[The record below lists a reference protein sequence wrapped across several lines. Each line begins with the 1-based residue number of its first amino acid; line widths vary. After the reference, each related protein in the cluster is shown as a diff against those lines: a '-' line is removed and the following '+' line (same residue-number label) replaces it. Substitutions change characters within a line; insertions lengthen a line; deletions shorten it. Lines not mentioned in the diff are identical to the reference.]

1 MIKLP
6 CVGTVNTYTNI
17 VNNRF
22 VVDPFLQSS
31 CMTRILVGDEH
42 RRLLQPDGLH
52 LAVFHLSP
60 PHRLLRLQRVL
71 FWSHPH
77 LLLRPCLLN
86 NSANVGAGSVNTY
99 IVINPPLHLLH
110 LLQCLFDYIPTS
122 FVTVSFCFLA
132 APRIHLRVPVG
143 TGMTDFKAYA
153 ALLRIQIRKV
163 TDFASANIRT
173 PLNF

>member
-6 CVGTVNTYTNI
+6 RVGTANTYANI

-77 LLLRPCLLN
+77 LLLRPCLL
-86 NSANVGAGSVNTY
+86 